1 MRILPVA
8 ALSLV
13 VGAIVGYLGF
23 PLLNRSVVE
32 IEHAACDVPAIT
44 RDVVAC
50 TLSPEQI
57 DHLSAQIAPAVV
69 ARLAATGLKSIE
81 PDMKLAAQ
89 QRDADEKSKREQA
102 AAFSEAARIVD
113 QMITNHEITL
123 RGRSQAQELLRQT
136 GQADRIYEIEARI
149 SAAINR
155 GDITPAQAGLGL
167 PPTP

>member
-1 MRILPVA
+1 MKVLPVA
-8 ALSLV
+8 ALALI
-13 VGAIVGYLGF
+13 VGAIFGYLGF
-23 PLLNRSVVE
+23 PLLNRSVVG
-32 IEHAACDVPAIT
+32 IERTACDVPAST

-57 DHLSAQIAPAVV
+57 EHLSAQIAPAVV
-69 ARLAATGLKSIE
+69 ERLAAAGPKTIE
-81 PDMKLAAQ
+81 PDAK
-89 QRDADEKSKREQA
+89 A

-123 RGRSQAQELLRQT
+123 QGRSQARELLRRT
-136 GQADRIYEIEARI
+136 GQADRIYEIEGRI

-167 PPTP
+167 PPTQ